1 MVQVQPHATPAPV
14 RGRRPVVR
22 KRRCCHAVIPNTAR
36 NVVSPVFIGDAYMVA
51 AAGLGPQ
58 DKFVVVVDHEVELV

>member
-1 MVQVQPHATPAPV
+1 
-14 RGRRPVVR
+14 
-22 KRRCCHAVIPNTAR
+22 
-36 NVVSPVFIGDAYMVA
+36 VVSPVFIGDAYMVA